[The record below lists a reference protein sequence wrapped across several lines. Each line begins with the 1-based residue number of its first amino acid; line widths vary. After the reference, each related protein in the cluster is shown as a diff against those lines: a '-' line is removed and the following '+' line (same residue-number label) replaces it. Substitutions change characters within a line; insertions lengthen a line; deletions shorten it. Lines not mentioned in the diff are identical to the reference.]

1 MRREIP
7 ILITIIIGW
16 IMVTDFFFPKVN
28 DLATQMR
35 NWTFILIG
43 VAQMLGV
50 ANVARINLE
59 KISRKHTDAP
69 YAWVL
74 ITGILVMMTLGALL
88 PTSMVTGSI
97 GGLRLAGIEEGTL
110 FAKLYNQMYVP
121 MQGTMFSLLAFFIA
135 SAAYRAFKIRSPE
148 ATILAVTAVI
158 IMIGQVPIGSLLWD
172 GMPGLS
178 AWIMNVPNLAA
189 KRAILIGAALGAIAT
204 GMKVILGLERNYIGG
219 E

>member
-1 MRREIP
+1 MKREIP
-7 ILITIIIGW
+7 ILITIAIGW
-16 IMVTDFFFPKVN
+16 IMVLDFFFPPVTTW
-28 DLATQMR
+28 ATEMR
-35 NWTFILIG
+35 NWTLILIA
-43 VAQMLGV
+43 VSQMLGV
-50 ANVARINLE
+50 YNVARINLD
-59 KISRKHTDAP
+59 KISRRHADAP
-69 YAWVL
+69 YAAVL
-74 ITGILVMMTLGALL
+74 LLSVVVMIVLGVMPTAVGGGITG
-88 PTSMVTGSI
+88 
-97 GGLRLAGIEEGTL
+97 GTM
-110 FAKLYNQMYVP
+110 FDTLYNRMYVP

-148 ATILAVTAVI
+148 ATILAVTAVV
-158 IMIGQVPIGSLLWD
+158 IMLGQVPIGSLVWD

>member
-7 ILITIIIGW
+7 IMITIIIGW
-16 IMVTDFFFPKVN
+16 IMVTDFFFPVVGTF
-28 DLATQMR
+28 ATEMR
-35 NWTFILIG
+35 AWTVILIA
-43 VAQMLGV
+43 VAQMLG
-50 ANVARINLE
+50 AWNVIRINGE
-59 KISRKHTDAP
+59 KISRRHKDAP
-69 YAWVL
+69 YAVVL
-74 ITGILVMMTLGALL
+74 LVALA
-88 PTSMVTGSI
+88 SMVAFGLFLPAGASL
-97 GGLRLAGIEEGTL
+97 GGLRLGGIEGGTI
-110 FAKLYNQMYVP
+110 FDRLYNRMYVP

>member
-7 ILITIIIGW
+7 IIITVVIGW
-16 IMVTDFFFPKVN
+16 IMVLDFFFPF
-28 DLATQMR
+28 LSSSATHMR
-35 NWTFILIG
+35 DWTLILIA
-43 VAQMLGV
+43 VSQMLGV
-50 ANVARINLE
+50 ANVARINLD
-59 KISRKHTDAP
+59 KVSRGHKDAP
-69 YAWVL
+69 YAVMLLVAMLTMIVL
-74 ITGILVMMTLGALL
+74 GSVMPRSASVGGFSLG
-88 PTSMVTGSI
+88 
-97 GGLRLAGIEEGTL
+97 GIEGGSL
-110 FAKLYNQMYVP
+110 FDKIYNSLYVP

-189 KRAILIGAALGAIAT
+189 KRAILIGAALGAVAT
-204 GMKVILGLERNYIGG
+204 GMKVILGLERNYVGG

>member
-7 ILITIIIGW
+7 IVITIVIGW
-16 IMVTDFFFPKVN
+16 IMVLDFFFPPVSG
-28 DLATQMR
+28 LATHMR
-35 NWTFILIG
+35 DWTLVLIA
-43 VAQMLGV
+43 VSQMLGV
-50 ANVARINLE
+50 ANVARINLD
-59 KISRKHTDAP
+59 KVSRKHPDAP
-69 YAWVL
+69 YAMVL
-74 ITGILVMMTLGALL
+74 LLSIVVMIVLGVIMPKTA
-88 PTSMVTGSI
+88 MI
-97 GGLRLAGIEEGTL
+97 GGLAWGGIEGGSL
-110 FAKLYNQMYVP
+110 FDKIYNQMYVP

-148 ATILAVTAVI
+148 ATILAVTAVV
-158 IMIGQVPIGSLLWD
+158 IMLGQVPIGSMVWD

-204 GMKVILGLERNYIGG
+204 GMKVLLGLERNYVGG

>member
-7 ILITIIIGW
+7 IIITMVIGW
-16 IMVTDFFFPKVN
+16 IMVTDFFFPPVSS
-28 DLATQMR
+28 LATRMR
-35 NWTFILIG
+35 DWTLILI
-43 VAQMLGV
+43 AISQMLGV
-50 ANVARINLE
+50 ANVARINLD
-59 KISRKHTDAP
+59 KVSRKHPDAP
-69 YAWVL
+69 YAMVL
-74 ITGILVMMTLGALL
+74 LVSILLMITFGVLL
-88 PTSMVTGSI
+88 PRTATI
-97 GGLRLAGIEEGTL
+97 GGLTWGGHEGGSV
-110 FAKLYNQMYVP
+110 FDKVYNQMYVP

-148 ATILAVTAVI
+148 ATILGVTAVI

-204 GMKVILGLERNYIGG
+204 GMKVILGLERNYVGG

>member
-1 MRREIP
+1 
-7 ILITIIIGW
+7 
-16 IMVTDFFFPKVN
+16 MVLLVAIVLMIAFGVFLPKS
-28 DLATQMR
+28 AT
-35 NWTFILIG
+35 
-43 VAQMLGV
+43 
-50 ANVARINLE
+50 
-59 KISRKHTDAP
+59 
-69 YAWVL
+69 
-74 ITGILVMMTLGALL
+74 
-88 PTSMVTGSI
+88 I
-97 GGLRLAGIEEGTL
+97 GGLAWGGHEGGSV
-110 FAKLYNQMYVP
+110 FDKVYNQMYVP

-148 ATILAVTAVI
+148 ATILGVTAVI

-204 GMKVILGLERNYIGG
+204 GMKVILGLERNYVGG

>member
-7 ILITIIIGW
+7 ILITMVIGW
-16 IMVTDFFFPKVN
+16 VMVMDFFFPPVSGV
-28 DLATQMR
+28 ATRMR
-35 NWTFILIG
+35 DWTLILI
-43 VAQMLGV
+43 AISQMLGV
-50 ANVARINLE
+50 ANVARINLD
-59 KISRKHTDAP
+59 KVSRKHADAP
-69 YAWVL
+69 YAMVL
-74 ITGILVMMTLGALL
+74 LLAILVMITFGVFL
-88 PTSMVTGSI
+88 PKSGTI
-97 GGLRLAGIEEGTL
+97 GGLTWGGIEGGSV
-110 FAKLYNQMYVP
+110 FDKIYNQMYVP

-148 ATILAVTAVI
+148 ATILGVTAVI

-178 AWIMNVPNLAA
+178 AWIMNVPNIAA

-204 GMKVILGLERNYIGG
+204 GMKVILGLERNYVGG

>member
-1 MRREIP
+1 MRREVP
-7 ILITIIIGW
+7 IIITIFIGW
-16 IMVTDFFFPKVN
+16 VMVLDFFFPWISGT
-28 DLATQMR
+28 ATHMR
-35 NWTFILIG
+35 DWTLVLIA
-43 VAQMLGV
+43 VSQMLGV
-50 ANVARINLE
+50 ANVARINLD
-59 KISRKHTDAP
+59 KVSRGHKDAP
-69 YAWVL
+69 YAVMLLVAMLTMIVL
-74 ITGILVMMTLGALL
+74 GVLMPKSAT
-88 PTSMVTGSI
+88 I
-97 GGLRLAGIEEGTL
+97 GGFTWGGIEGGSL
-110 FAKLYNQMYVP
+110 FDKIYNQMYVP

-148 ATILAVTAVI
+148 ATILGVTAVI

-204 GMKVILGLERNYIGG
+204 GMKVLLGLERNYVGG

>member
-7 ILITIIIGW
+7 ILITIVIGW
-16 IMVTDFFFPKVN
+16 IMVTDFFFPPVSG
-28 DLATQMR
+28 LATRMR
-35 NWTFILIG
+35 DWTLILI
-43 VAQMLGV
+43 AISQMLGV
-50 ANVARINLE
+50 ANVARINLD
-59 KISRKHTDAP
+59 KVSRKHPDAP
-69 YAWVL
+69 YAMVL
-74 ITGILVMMTLGALL
+74 LL
-88 PTSMVTGSI
+88 SIVLMVTFGVFLPKSATI
-97 GGLRLAGIEEGTL
+97 GGLTWGGFEGGSV
-110 FAKLYNQMYVP
+110 FDKIYNQMYVP

-148 ATILAVTAVI
+148 ATILGVTAVI

-204 GMKVILGLERNYIGG
+204 GMKVILGLERNYVGG